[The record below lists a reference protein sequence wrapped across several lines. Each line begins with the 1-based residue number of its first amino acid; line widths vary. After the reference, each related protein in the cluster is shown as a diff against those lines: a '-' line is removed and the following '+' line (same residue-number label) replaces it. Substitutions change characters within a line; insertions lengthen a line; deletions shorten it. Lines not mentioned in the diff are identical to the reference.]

1 MKDDFLKRYTNVP
14 GLIYLL
20 THSAITLLDPN
31 SWNDKND
38 SYYLSVYKSEKSLKT
53 VLALC
58 FTQTSERYHHW
69 SVFAGG
75 SSGVCITFKRDE
87 LIMAV
92 DRVSGAS
99 YKSLK
104 YLTLDAMRRKD
115 IPLERLPFIKR
126 YGFKDEC
133 EFRIVYESTR
143 SSLLTKDIQIPLS
156 SLEKIRFSPWIPK
169 ALATSMKKAISTI
182 NGCENLEISRS
193 TLVDNAEWKEFA
205 NNAA

>member
-1 MKDDFLKRYTNVP
+1 MYNC
-14 GLIYLL
+14 
-20 THSAITLLDPN
+20 
-31 SWNDKND
+31 
-38 SYYLSVYKSEKSLKT
+38 SEKSLKT

-75 SSGVCITFKRDE
+75 SSGVCITFKRGE
-87 LIMAV
+87 LIEAV

-104 YLTLDAMRRKD
+104 YLTLKAMRRKD
-115 IPLERLPFIKR
+115 IPLEKLPFIKR

-133 EFRIVYESTR
+133 EFRIIYESTK
-143 SSLLTKDIQIPLS
+143 SSLLTKNIQIPLPS
-156 SLEKIRFSPWIPK
+156 IEKIRFSPWMPK
-169 ALATSMKKAISTI
+169 ALATSMKKTISTI